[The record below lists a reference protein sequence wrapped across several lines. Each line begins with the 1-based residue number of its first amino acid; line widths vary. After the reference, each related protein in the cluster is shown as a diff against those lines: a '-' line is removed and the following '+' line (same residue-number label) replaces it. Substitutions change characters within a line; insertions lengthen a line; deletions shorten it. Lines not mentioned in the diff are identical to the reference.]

1 MKSELYITKI
11 NKTIDLNILRE
22 RLNLFS
28 DDVAYIGGSLIDGQI
43 NKYSEGLG
51 NKYSDLDIFIIRESS
66 KFKDSDSTY
75 AGKFKKIDFLELP
88 DYGIDIEIY
97 DRDFIE
103 NLILSISR
111 IEFDLNQR
119 VTNSFLI
126 DDSFNYTD
134 ISTFFNRF
142 RNSICIF
149 NEDEFNLLKN
159 KLTLSKWLELQK
171 YSIINSIENL
181 YADILGNL
189 DSENFDVAVIC
200 TREAYLLL
208 VKYIVFSL
216 GDTVDRDKW
225 LPIKLRNIVKYNPFY
240 QELEHAYNVL
250 FFGDLSDDNSKMNVC
265 QDSVRFIQKCL
276 EEEMMG
282 DLL

>member
-1 MKSELYITKI
+1 MRSELYITKI

>member
-250 FFGDLSDDNSKMNVC
+250 FFGDLSDHNSKMNVC